1 MKLTDLNRYGG
12 VGANCQLVELG
23 GARILIDCGL
33 HPKRSGRDATPSLQM
48 LEQRRPDLI
57 IVTHCHLDHLGS
69 LPLVTRQC
77 PGVPVLM
84 SLPSQM
90 LAERLMR
97 NSVNV
102 MKREREEKNILDL
115 PLYSMADVD
124 ATVARIVPMLFG
136 QPRKLSVGHDDV
148 EITFFP
154 AGHVP
159 GAAGIQ
165 LVHKHRSYFFT
176 GDVQFD
182 DQKLVTGAR
191 FPSKHFDVV
200 VTETTRGATERDRG
214 KERLDEFQR
223 LLRTIDHVLGRGGSV
238 LIPVFALGRMQEI
251 FLMLHEA
258 RLTRKLPP
266 VPVFAAGLGMDLGD
280 MMDDIS
286 KKTGLCH
293 FTRSVVKELKVK
305 PPPRKLVPGRE
316 PGEKGIYVLSS
327 GMLVENT
334 PSYAMAASLLGNSAN
349 AICFVGYSDPDT
361 PGGRLL
367 AARKGDTFVFDALHF
382 QTPVRCSIERFELT
396 GHADRDELLE
406 FALHCE
412 PRTIVLTHG
421 DPPARAWFAEQIAE
435 QEPKIKVL
443 DPVPGQTYE
452 L

>member
-12 VGANCQLVELG
+12 VGASAHLVELG
-23 GARILIDCGL
+23 SARILIDCGL
-33 HPKRSGRDATPSLQM
+33 HPKRSGRDATPALNL
-48 LEQRRPDLI
+48 LERRPPDLI
-57 IVTHCHLDHLGS
+57 ILTHCHLDHLGS
-69 LPLVTRQC
+69 LPLVVRQC

-84 SLPSQM
+84 SMPSQM
-90 LAERLMR
+90 LAERLLR

-102 MKREREEKNILDL
+102 MKREREEKNALDL
-115 PLYSMADVD
+115 PLYSMADID
-124 ATVARIVPMLFG
+124 ATVARIVPMLYG
-136 QPRKLSVGHDDV
+136 QARKLSVGADDV
-148 EITFFP
+148 EITFHS

-165 LVHKHRSYFFT
+165 LTHKHRSYFFT
-176 GDVQFD
+176 GDVQFE
-182 DQKLVTGAR
+182 DQKLVAGAK
-191 FPSKHFDVV
+191 FPSRRFDVV

-214 KERLDEFQR
+214 KERPDEMDR
-223 LLRTIDHVLGRGGSV
+223 LVRTIEHVLTRGGSV

-266 VPVFAAGLGMDLGD
+266 APVFAAGLGMDLGD
-280 MMDDIS
+280 MMDEIA
-286 KKTGLCH
+286 KKTGLCN
-293 FTRSVVKELKVK
+293 FSRAVTKALKVK

-316 PGEKGIYVLSS
+316 PAEKGIYVLSS

-334 PSYAMAASLLGNSAN
+334 PSYGMAASLIGHAAN
-349 AICFVGYSDPDT
+349 AVCFVGYSDPET

-367 AARKGDTFVFDALHF
+367 AARKGDMFVFDALQF

-412 PRTIVLTHG
+412 PRQIVLAHG

-435 QEPKIKVL
+435 LEPKIKVL

>member
-12 VGANCQLVELG
+12 VGASATLVEFG
-23 GARILIDCGL
+23 EVRILIDCGL
-33 HPKRSGRDATPSLQM
+33 HPKRSGRDATPSLQL
-48 LEQRRPDLI
+48 LEKRRPDLI
-57 IVTHCHLDHLGS
+57 VVTHCHLDHLGS
-69 LPLVTRQC
+69 LPLAVRLC

-84 SLPSQM
+84 SLPSQQ

-115 PLYSMADVD
+115 PLYTMAEVD
-124 ATVARIVPMLFG
+124 ATVARIVPMLYG
-136 QPRKLSVGHDDV
+136 QPRKLAVGHDEV
-148 EITFFP
+148 EVTFFQ

-165 LVHKHRSYFFT
+165 LTHKHRTYFFT

-182 DQKLVTGAR
+182 DQKLVGGAR

-200 VTETTRGATERDRG
+200 VTETTRGATERDSR
-214 KERLDEFQR
+214 KDRVSEVERLI
-223 LLRTIDHVLGRGGSV
+223 RTIDHVLGRGGSV

-251 FLMLHEA
+251 FMILHEA
-258 RLTRKLPP
+258 RKTKKLPP

-280 MMDDIS
+280 YMDDIA

-293 FTRSVVKELKVK
+293 FTRAITRELKVK
-305 PPPRKLVPGRE
+305 PPPRRLTPGRE
-316 PGEKGIYVLSS
+316 PAEKGIYVLSS

-334 PSYAMAASLLGNSAN
+334 PSYAMAASLIGHAHN
-349 AICFVGYSDPDT
+349 AVFFVGYSDPDT

-367 AARKGDTFVFDALHF
+367 AARKGETFVFDALQY
-382 QTPVRCSIERFELT
+382 QTPVRCAVERFELT
-396 GHADRDELLE
+396 GHADREELLE
-406 FALHCE
+406 FALHGE
-412 PRTIVLTHG
+412 PRQIVLTHG
-421 DPPARAWFAEQIAE
+421 DPPARAWFAAQIAE
-435 QEPKIKVL
+435 AAPKVKVL

>member
-12 VGANCQLVELG
+12 VGASCHLVELG
-23 GARILIDCGL
+23 EARILIDCGL
-33 HPKRSGRDATPSLQM
+33 DPKRSGRDATPALAM

-57 IVTHCHLDHLGS
+57 VVTHCHLDHLGT
-69 LPLVTRQC
+69 LPLAVRAC

-84 SLPSQM
+84 SVPSQQ
-90 LAERLMR
+90 LAERLLR

-115 PLYSMADVD
+115 PLYTMADVD
-124 ATVARIVPMLFG
+124 ATVARIVPMLYG

-154 AGHVP
+154 SGHVP

-165 LVHKHRSYFFT
+165 LAHKHRSYFFT

-182 DQKLVTGAR
+182 DQKVVGGAR

-200 VTETTRGATERDRG
+200 VTETTRGATERDPAKDRG
-214 KERLDEFQR
+214 REVERLI
-223 LLRTIDHVLGRGGSV
+223 RTVDHVLGRGGSV

-251 FLMLHEA
+251 FMILHEA
-258 RLTRKLPP
+258 RLTKKLPP

-280 MMDDIS
+280 YMDDIA

-293 FTRSVVKELKVK
+293 FTRAIPKALKVK
-305 PPPRKLVPGRE
+305 PQPRKLTPGRE
-316 PGEKGIYVLSS
+316 PPEKGIYVLSS

-334 PSYAMAASLLGNSAN
+334 PSYGMAASLIGHAHN
-349 AICFVGYSDPDT
+349 AVCFVGYSDPDT

-367 AARKGDTFVFDALHF
+367 ATRKGEMFVFEALQF
-382 QTPVRCSIERFELT
+382 QTPVRCSVERFELT
-396 GHADRDELLE
+396 GHADREELLE

-412 PRTIVLTHG
+412 PRQIVLNHG
-421 DPPARAWFAEQIAE
+421 DPPARAWFAAQIAE
-435 QEPKIKVL
+435 KEPKIQVL

-452 L
+452 V

>member
-12 VGANCQLVELG
+12 VGASSMLVELG
-23 GARILIDCGL
+23 GARILIDAGL
-33 HPKRSGRDATPSLQM
+33 HPKRSGRDATPDLRL
-48 LEQRRPDLI
+48 LEQRPPDLI

-69 LPLVTRQC
+69 LPLVVRQC
-77 PGVPVLM
+77 PNVPVLM
-84 SLPSQM
+84 SVPSQL
-90 LAERLMR
+90 LAERLLR

-102 MKREREEKNILDL
+102 MKREREEKSAFDL
-115 PLYSMADVD
+115 PLYTMAEVD
-124 ATVARIVPMLFG
+124 ATVARIVPMLYG

-154 AGHVP
+154 SGHVP
-159 GAAGIQ
+159 GAAGVQ
-165 LVHKHRSYFFT
+165 LAHKHRTFFFT

-182 DQKLVTGAR
+182 DQRLVGGAK
-191 FPSKHFDVV
+191 FPSKRFDVV
-200 VTETTRGATERDRG
+200 VTETTRGATERDSG
-214 KERLDEFQR
+214 KDRASEVARLI
-223 LLRTIDHVLGRGGSV
+223 RTIDHVIGRGGSV

-251 FLMLHEA
+251 FLLLHEA
-258 RLTRKLPP
+258 RLTKKLPP

-280 MMDDIS
+280 LMDDVA

-293 FTRSVVKELKVK
+293 FTRAVTKELKVK
-305 PPPRKLVPGRE
+305 PPPRKLTPGRE

-334 PSYAMAASLLGNSAN
+334 PSYAMAASLLGHAAN

-367 AARKGDTFVFDALHF
+367 AARKGETFVFDALQF
-382 QTPVRCSIERFELT
+382 QTPVRCSIERFEMT
-396 GHADRDELLE
+396 GHADREELLE
-406 FALHCE
+406 FALHGE
-412 PRTIVLTHG
+412 PRQIVLTHG
-421 DPPARAWFAEQIAE
+421 DPPARAWFAEQIAGADS
-435 QEPKIKVL
+435 KVRVL

>member
-12 VGANCQLVELG
+12 VGASATLVELG
-23 GARILIDCGL
+23 SARILIDSGL
-33 HPKRSGRDATPSLQM
+33 HPKRSGRDATPSYGL
-48 LEQRRPDLI
+48 LTDRPPDLV
-57 IVTHCHLDHLGS
+57 IVTHCHLDHLGT
-69 LPLVTRQC
+69 LPLVVRQC

-84 SLPSQM
+84 SIPSQQ
-90 LAERLMR
+90 LAERLLR

-102 MKREREEKNILDL
+102 MKREREEKNALDL

-124 ATVARIVPMLFG
+124 ATVARIVPMLYG

-148 EITFFP
+148 EITFFQ

-182 DQKLVTGAR
+182 DQKLVGGAK
-191 FPSKHFDVV
+191 FPSKRFDVV
-200 VTETTRGATERDRG
+200 VTETTRGATERDSS
-214 KERLDEFQR
+214 KERRNEFDR
-223 LLRTIDHVLGRGGSV
+223 LVRTIDHVLGRGGSV

-258 RLTRKLPP
+258 RLTKKLPP
-266 VPVFAAGLGMDLGD
+266 APVFAAGLGMDLSD
-280 MMDDIS
+280 YMDEIAR
-286 KKTGLCH
+286 KTGLCN
-293 FTRSVVKELKVK
+293 FSRAVLKELKVK
-305 PPPRKLVPGRE
+305 PPPRRLTPGRE

-334 PSYAMAASLLGNSAN
+334 PSYAMAASLIGHAAN
-349 AICFVGYSDPDT
+349 AVCFVGYSDPDT

-367 AARKGDTFVFDALHF
+367 AARRGDTFVFDALQF
-382 QTPVRCSIERFELT
+382 QTPLRCSVERFELT
-396 GHADRDELLE
+396 GHADREELLE
-406 FALHCE
+406 FALHCQ
-412 PRTIVLTHG
+412 PRQIVLTHG

-435 QEPKIKVL
+435 LEPKIKVL

>member
-12 VGANCQLVELG
+12 VGANSLLVELG

-33 HPKRSGRDATPSLQM
+33 HPKRSGRDATPALAL
-48 LEQRRPDLI
+48 LEQRPPDLV

-69 LPLVTRQC
+69 LPLVVRQC

-84 SLPSQM
+84 SVPSQH
-90 LAERLMR
+90 LAERLLR

-102 MKREREEKNILDL
+102 MKREREEKNALDL
-115 PLYSMADVD
+115 PLYSMAEID
-124 ATVARIVPMLFG
+124 ATMARVVPMLFG

-148 EITFFP
+148 EITFHP

-159 GAAGIQ
+159 GAAGVH
-165 LVHKHRSYFFT
+165 LAHKHRNVFFT

-182 DQKLVTGAR
+182 DQKLVGGAR
-191 FPSKHFDVV
+191 FPSRHFDVV
-200 VTETTRGATERDRG
+200 VTETTRGRTERDPARDRPN
-214 KERLDEFQR
+214 EAARLI
-223 LLRTIDHVLGRGGSV
+223 RTIDHVLGRGGSV

-266 VPVFAAGLGMDLGD
+266 SPVFAAGLGMDLGD
-280 MMDDIS
+280 MMDEVA
-286 KKTGLCH
+286 KKTGLCN
-293 FTRSVVKELKVK
+293 FSRSVTKELKVK
-305 PPPRKLVPGRE
+305 PPPRKLTPGRE
-316 PGEKGIYVLSS
+316 PAEKGIYVLSS
-327 GMLVENT
+327 GMVVENT
-334 PSYAMAASLLGNSAN
+334 PSYAMAASLLGHAAN

-367 AARKGDTFVFDALHF
+367 AARKGETFVFDALQF

-412 PRTIVLTHG
+412 PRQIVLTHG

-435 QEPKIKVL
+435 QEPKIRVL

-452 L
+452 V

>member
-12 VGANCQLVELG
+12 VGANGHLVELG
-23 GARILIDCGL
+23 SARILIDCGL
-33 HPKRSGRDATPSLQM
+33 HPKKSGRDATPALGL
-48 LEQRRPDLI
+48 LEQRPPDLI
-57 IVTHCHLDHLGS
+57 VVTHCHLDHLGS
-69 LPLVTRQC
+69 LPLVARLC
-77 PGVPVLM
+77 PGVPILM
-84 SLPSQM
+84 SVPSQQ
-90 LAERLMR
+90 LAERLLR

-136 QPRKLSVGHDDV
+136 LPRKLSVGHDDV
-148 EITFFP
+148 EITFHQ

-159 GAAGIQ
+159 GAAGVQ

-182 DQKLVTGAR
+182 DQKLVGGAR
-191 FPSKHFDVV
+191 FPSRKFDIV
-200 VTETTRGATERDRG
+200 VTETTRGATERDSG
-214 KERLDEFQR
+214 KERGSEVDR
-223 LLRTIDHVLGRGGSV
+223 LVRTVDHVLGRGGSV

-258 RLTRKLPP
+258 RLTKKLRPS
-266 VPVFAAGLGMDLGD
+266 PVFAAGLGMDLSD
-280 MMDDIS
+280 YMDEIAR
-286 KKTGLCH
+286 KTGLCN
-293 FTRSVVKELKVK
+293 FSRGVIKELKVK
-305 PPPRKLVPGRE
+305 PPPRNLTPGRD
-316 PGEKGIYVLSS
+316 PVEKGIYVLSS

-334 PSYAMAASLLGNSAN
+334 PSYTAAASLIGHSTN
-349 AICFVGYSDPDT
+349 AVCFVGYSDPET

-367 AARKGDTFVFDALHF
+367 AARKGDMFVFDALNF
-382 QTPVRCSIERFELT
+382 QTPVRCAVERFELT
-396 GHADRDELLE
+396 GHADREELLE

-412 PRTIVLTHG
+412 PREIVLTHG

-435 QEPKIKVL
+435 ADPKIRVL
-443 DPVPGQTYE
+443 DPVPGQTYD